1 MHFYH
6 EYSSKFAFKY
16 LFAHKK
22 ELNNDEKF
30 LQRCASL
37 VNAPLVNAPLIH
49 LWHKL
54 LLFVAVRCLFV
65 FLNSQENH
73 EKRKRKMLNYL
84 TAACLVQPTRRLSRD
99 FVSKNVRR

>member
-16 LFAHKK
+16 LFAHKI
-22 ELNNDEKF
+22 ELNTDEKF

-37 VNAPLVNAPLIH
+37 VNPPLIH
-49 LWHKL
+49 LWHKTKL

-73 EKRKRKMLNYL
+73 EKRKRKILNSL
-84 TAACLVQPTRRLSRD
+84 PAAS
-99 FVSKNVRR
+99 

>member
-16 LFAHKK
+16 LFAHKI
-22 ELNNDEKF
+22 ELNTDEKF

-37 VNAPLVNAPLIH
+37 VNPPLIH
-49 LWHKL
+49 LWYKTKL

-73 EKRKRKMLNYL
+73 EKRKRKILNSL
-84 TAACLVQPTRRLSRD
+84 PAAS
-99 FVSKNVRR
+99 

>member
-6 EYSSKFAFKY
+6 EYSSNFAFKY
-16 LFAHKK
+16 LFAHKL
-22 ELNNDEKF
+22 ELNDEKF

-37 VNAPLVNAPLIH
+37 VNDPLIH

-84 TAACLVQPTRRLSRD
+84 TAACLVEPTRRLSRD
-99 FVSKNVRR
+99 FVS

>member
-6 EYSSKFAFKY
+6 EYSSNFAFKY
-16 LFAHKK
+16 LFAHKI
-22 ELNNDEKF
+22 ELNDEKF

-37 VNAPLVNAPLIH
+37 VNAPLIH
-49 LWHKL
+49 LWQKL
-54 LLFVAVRCLFV
+54 LLCVAVRCLFL

-84 TAACLVQPTRRLSRD
+84 AAACLVEPTRRLSRD
-99 FVSKNVRR
+99 FVS

>member
-16 LFAHKK
+16 LFAHKI
-22 ELNNDEKF
+22 ELNNGKKIF
-30 LQRCASL
+30 TTLCFPGQCSL
-37 VNAPLVNAPLIH
+37 DSP
-49 LWHKL
+49 
-54 LLFVAVRCLFV
+54 VAQVAAVCCCSLFV

-84 TAACLVQPTRRLSRD
+84 TAACLVEPSRRLSRD
-99 FVSKNVRR
+99 FVS

>member
-16 LFAHKK
+16 LFAHKI
-22 ELNNDEKF
+22 ELNNGEKF

-37 VNAPLVNAPLIH
+37 VNAPLIH

-54 LLFVAVRCLFV
+54 LLCVAVRCLYF
-65 FLNSQENH
+65 
-73 EKRKRKMLNYL
+73 
-84 TAACLVQPTRRLSRD
+84 
-99 FVSKNVRR
+99 